1 MCMCLELTALDW
13 ITLRE
18 LQSSCKAL
26 IPLSAAPVFLEQ
38 AFRLLFFLY
47 RYYINIHIKF
57 VIIEI
62 SWKGVL
68 KRYLRLLHGAITE

>member
-38 AFRLLFFLY
+38 AFRLLFFF
-47 RYYINIHIKF
+47 IDTI
-57 VIIEI
+57 
-62 SWKGVL
+62 
-68 KRYLRLLHGAITE
+68 